1 MTDTGTVLYFD
12 RARKFGKIQP
22 AKGGNPVFVHANDVQ
37 DPVFRYLVEGEAVEF
52 NVRETEKG
60 LAASNVRRLEDRF
73 SGIAESFSPKKGY
86 GQIASD
92 NGDVELFVH
101 YSDIVGQ
108 QGFKKLVEGERVEF
122 SIQKG
127 EGARHRAVRVTTDA
141 RSPLDKFAVLPGF
154 EERLQ
159 ELAAL
164 AQPEDWNYKHT
175 PSKRPLPILH
185 SFIHYT
191 FRRLQEEGKI
201 TFSEDP
207 KTNQRLACV
216 NTGLVTKFF
225 EPLFAAFHENR
236 TPGADSPWVLIGFFK
251 ESQHPITSFP
261 THPEPANYFD
271 DPSELLYDRRRKLVK
286 NIDHI
291 IEERLDRF
299 PKRYQDDARNL
310 PAVLNMAVE
319 QAERRVARN
328 YKTAIPQFNK
338 GRIQLLLPLCLEDH
352 SRADLA
358 LVVGHEAA
366 VYKGY
371 TVLTLDM
378 AYNNARLLT
387 RPDDEWLVP

>member
-1 MTDTGTVLYFD
+1 MASRGTVAYFD

-22 AKGGNPVFVHANDVQ
+22 TGGGEPIFVHANDLQ
-37 DPVFRYLVEGEAVEF
+37 DPIFRYLVEGEPVEF
-52 NVRETEKG
+52 DLRETEKG

-73 SGIAESFSPKKGY
+73 SGVTESFSPQKGY
-86 GQIASD
+86 GMIVTD
-92 NGDVELFVH
+92 DGDVELFVH
-101 YSDIVGQ
+101 YNDILSR
-108 QGFKKLVEGERVEF
+108 QGFKKLIEGERVEF

-127 EGARHRAVRVTTDA
+127 EGARHRAVRVTADA

-154 EERLQ
+154 EGKLQ
-159 ELAAL
+159 ELANL
-164 AQPEDWNYKHT
+164 AQPEDWNYKHAL
-175 PSKRPLPILH
+175 SKRPLPILH
-185 SFIHYT
+185 SFVHYT
-191 FRRLQEEGKI
+191 FRRLEEERKI
-201 TFSEDP
+201 TISKDP
-207 KTNQRLACV
+207 KTNQSLACI
-216 NTGLVTKFF
+216 NTGLVTKFH
-225 EPLFAAFHENR
+225 EPLFGAFHENR
-236 TPGADSPWVLIGFFK
+236 NLAAESPWVLIGFFK

-261 THPEPANYFD
+261 AHPEPANYFD

-286 NIDHI
+286 NINHI

-299 PKRYQDDARNL
+299 PKRYQDDPRNL

-319 QAERRVARN
+319 QAEKRVARN

-338 GRIQLLLPLCLEDH
+338 GRIQLLLPLCLEDP